1 MKEKGKYGYLNS
13 YMRNKLITVTI
24 LSLMILFIVVTL
36 HIMFGTTSRVMVVFA
51 ILLSLPLAKFLIAY
65 LICAKF
71 KSLTKQ
77 QYQYI
82 ESKTE
87 DKNCIMYDIVVSQ
100 YEGLKFY
107 QSVFVKNGKI
117 IGLVLSKDYKEE
129 KNNYVKWLKQTHA
142 DTKYEYNVTV
152 FSDIDQ
158 YLKKINSISQPNDN
172 NKVID
177 RHITEK
183 ILETGV

>member
-13 YMRNKLITVTI
+13 YMKSKLIAVII

-65 LICAKF
+65 IICAKF
-71 KSLTKQ
+71 KSLTKE

-82 ESKTE
+82 QEKTE
-87 DKNCIMYDIVVSQ
+87 DKDNILYDIAVSQ

-107 QSVFVKNGKI
+107 QSVYVKNGKI
-117 IGLVLSKDYKEE
+117 VALVLSKDFNDE
-129 KNNYVKWLKQTHA
+129 KKNYIKWLQQTHA

-152 FSDIDQ
+152 FSDIEQ
-158 YLKKINSISQPNDN
+158 YIKKINSISNPNDN
-172 NKVID
+172 NKIID
-177 RHITEK
+177 KHIKEK